1 MTMTRSP
8 EIAPYRLGDLARIPC
23 VEPDPVEGWAAT
35 TERQAHGIR
44 SIHLDGKLVAC
55 FGYVAITC
63 REVDCFAVIDRE
75 ACAGIGRELAI
86 LIRSQCLQWMRTY
99 GFTTVSASCAAN
111 DRAAQVFLRSIGYRQ
126 VKPADGASL
135 TYLFGRST

>member
-8 EIAPYRLGDLARIPC
+8 EIAPYRLGDLGRIPC
-23 VEPDPVEGWAAT
+23 VEPDPVEGWAAA

-44 SIHLDGKLVAC
+44 SIHLDGQLVAC

-63 REVDCFAVIDRE
+63 KEVDCFAVIDRP
-75 ACAGIGRELAI
+75 ACVGIGRELAG

-111 DRAAQVFLRSIGYRQ
+111 DRAAQVFLRSVGYRP
-126 VKPADGASL
+126 VKPVGGP
-135 TYLFGRST
+135 TIHFIFGSK